1 MKHQQWPLLF
11 DSSWGGRGE
20 GGNPGRAGNPTGI
33 NGWHQPRPAGARRGP
48 RSRVIL
54 AEEERV
60 YTSHRKEK
68 GGERKNADL
77 TQYV

>member
-33 NGWHQPRPAGARRGP
+33 NGWHQQEPGEDPGAGSSWLRMRGFT
-48 RSRVIL
+48 RHKGKKK
-54 AEEERV
+54 EEKERM
-60 YTSHRKEK
+60 
-68 GGERKNADL
+68 L
-77 TQYV
+77 T